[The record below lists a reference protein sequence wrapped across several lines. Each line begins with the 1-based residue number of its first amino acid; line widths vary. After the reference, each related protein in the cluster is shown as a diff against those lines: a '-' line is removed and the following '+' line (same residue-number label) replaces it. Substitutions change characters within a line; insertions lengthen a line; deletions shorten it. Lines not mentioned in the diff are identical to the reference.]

1 MPQASGGEVADATL
15 ALDFGG
21 DQAQLATQREHS
33 AAPESGPAA
42 VIDRGDD
49 LRGSSAEVRP
59 TWSEAHRH
67 ACEVRYCLSR
77 GRAWTIEYR
86 IGVERHRGREAGD
99 RLWRD
104 VVKAAREA
112 RMNEGNDDA
121 A

>member
-1 MPQASGGEVADATL
+1 MTHGSL
-15 ALDFGG
+15 ALDFGL
-21 DQAQLATQREHS
+21 DKAKAALQREHP
-33 AAPESGPAA
+33 AAPESGADPADEA
-42 VIDRGDD
+42 RAPVFSGADRLDKT
-49 LRGSSAEVRP
+49 P
-59 TWSEAHRH
+59 FTWSEAHRH

-112 RMNEGNDDA
+112 RMNKGNDDA

>member
-1 MPQASGGEVADATL
+1 MPQGSGGEVADANDV
-15 ALDFGG
+15 AFR
-21 DQAQLATQREHS
+21 A
-33 AAPESGPAA
+33 
-42 VIDRGDD
+42 
-49 LRGSSAEVRP
+49 
-59 TWSEAHRH
+59 SEAHRH